1 MTVLVDARPHGTA
14 VRAAI
19 AAALGTGHVYDH
31 GKVPGTNGNNEG
43 TLPEI
48 FVLVA
53 IERRYSPVLRSAR
66 AGNAGWRILT
76 TALGTTVAESEW
88 AQAKVATAL
97 DEQRLTVAGTPTTRI
112 QLESTTAPKFDDG
125 RFAAD
130 ASYTYAH

>member
-1 MTVLVDARPHGTA
+1 MSVLVDARPHGTA

-19 AAALGTGHVYDH
+19 AAALGTTHVYDH
-31 GKVPGTNGNNEG
+31 GKVPGAAGNEG

-53 IERRYSPVLRSAR
+53 IERRYSPVLRSAH
-66 AGNAGWRILT
+66 AGNAGWRVLT
-76 TALGTTVAESEW
+76 TALGRTVAESEW
-88 AQAKVATAL
+88 AQAKVDAAL
-97 DEQRLTVAGTPTTRI
+97 NEQRLAVAGTPTTRI

-130 ASYTYAH
+130 AFYTYAH

>member
-1 MTVLVDARPHGTA
+1 MSVLVDARPHGTA

-19 AAALGTGHVYDH
+19 AAALGTAHVYDH
-31 GKVPGTNGNNEG
+31 GKVPGANGNEG

-53 IERRYSPVLRSAR
+53 IERRYSPVLRSAH
-66 AGNAGWRILT
+66 AGNAGWRVLT
-76 TALGTTVAESEW
+76 TALGRTVAESEW
-88 AQAKVATAL
+88 AQARVAAAL
-97 DEQRLTVAGTPTTRI
+97 NEQRLTVAGAPTTRI

-130 ASYTYAH
+130 AFYTYAH